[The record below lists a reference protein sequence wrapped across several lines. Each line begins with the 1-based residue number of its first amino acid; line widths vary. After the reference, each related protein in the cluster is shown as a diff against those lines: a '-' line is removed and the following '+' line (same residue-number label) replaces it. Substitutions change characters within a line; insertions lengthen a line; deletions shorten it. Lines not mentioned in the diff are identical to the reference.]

1 MLRAR
6 ALYHLTSPT
15 FTFVTDDR
23 AITVPARHVS
33 SAIHCDYSFTAWR
46 QVAPCVVDK
55 WIRGAFLSVTKRS
68 TCLLTLEVNG
78 QTTGDDQQRDSVEEY
93 LHESESQPP
102 VRHVMPAGHVADY
115 LKIISRIQR
124 CDVLWFVPWIVPCS
138 LSGNVLPRQIELSNL
153 NRAIGSDKN
162 SS

>member
-23 AITVPARHVS
+23 AITVPPDTFHRRFI
-33 SAIHCDYSFTAWR
+33 AITEFTACK

-55 WIRGAFLSVTKRS
+55 WIPRYVLSVTKRS

-102 VRHVMPAGHVADY
+102 VRYVMSAGHVADY
-115 LKIISRIQR
+115 LKESKNFEDLAII
-124 CDVLWFVPWIVPCS
+124 DVIGDSWIF
-138 LSGNVLPRQIELSNL
+138 L
-153 NRAIGSDKN
+153 
-162 SS
+162 